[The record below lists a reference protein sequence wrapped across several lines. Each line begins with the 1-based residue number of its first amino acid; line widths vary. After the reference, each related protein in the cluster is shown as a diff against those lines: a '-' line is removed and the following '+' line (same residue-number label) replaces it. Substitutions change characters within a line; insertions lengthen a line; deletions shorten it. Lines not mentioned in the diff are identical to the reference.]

1 MKQEMTFRGVVNEAK
16 FTNAES
22 MNQYIQYCV
31 DNNIDIYKL
40 HYSREQRT
48 NLDKQKCEKCYT
60 RYPDSD
66 GCECGIKKLTSKP
79 SESPSK
85 PSEPII
91 QPWPEPYR
99 TLVSYITPFVK
110 EEVFS
115 DNDDQN
121 DRIIEDAIQKLTKR
135 MEYVEENIIS
145 NDTLDSVQYMELAR
159 PMIDRL
165 TSKISWCTKR
175 IKEIDEN
182 NSNLDERIR
191 RLNAELDTLISQQIR
206 NNAIKDLYDEVGGY
220 SSVVIDSLMDSPKYM
235 DMVDDT
241 KDVKVD

>member
-1 MKQEMTFRGVVNEAK
+1 MKQEMTFEGVVNEAK

-40 HYSREQRT
+40 RYSREQRVSK
-48 NLDKQKCEKCYT
+48 DCEQKCENRYTKCL
-60 RYPDSD
+60 DSN

-79 SESPSK
+79 SK
-85 PSEPII
+85 PSEPVIK
-91 QPWPEPYR
+91 PWPEPYR
-99 TLVSYITPFVK
+99 TLTSYITPFVK

-115 DNDDQN
+115 DNDEQN

-135 MEYVEENIIS
+135 MEYIEENVIS
-145 NDTLDSVQYMELAR
+145 NDTLDSAQYMELAQ
-159 PMIDRL
+159 PMIGRL
-165 TSKISWCTKR
+165 TDKISWCTKR

-220 SSVVIDSLMDSPKYM
+220 SSVVIDSLMDSSKYRA
-235 DMVDDT
+235 DKVDDT
-241 KDVKVD
+241 KDAEVD

>member
-1 MKQEMTFRGVVNEAK
+1 MKQEMTFEGVVNEAK

-40 HYSREQRT
+40 HYSREQRVSK
-48 NLDKQKCEKCYT
+48 DCEQKCEKCCNT
-60 RYPDSD
+60 KKISQPV
-66 GCECGIKKLTSKP
+66 IK
-79 SESPSK
+79 
-85 PSEPII
+85 
-91 QPWPEPYR
+91 PWPEPYR
-99 TLVSYITPFVK
+99 TLTGYITPFVK
-110 EEVFS
+110 EEVLS
-115 DNDDQN
+115 DNDEQN
-121 DRIIEDAIQKLTKR
+121 DRIIEDTIQKLTKR
-135 MEYVEENIIS
+135 MEYIEENVIS
-145 NDTLDSVQYMELAR
+145 NDTLDSTQYMELAQ

-165 TSKISWCTKR
+165 TDKISWCTKR

-220 SSVVIDSLMDSPKYM
+220 SSVVIDSLMDSSKYRV
-235 DMVDDT
+235 DKVDDT
-241 KDVKVD
+241 RDVEVD

>member
-1 MKQEMTFRGVVNEAK
+1 MKQEVTFEGVVNEVK

-31 DNNIDIYKL
+31 DNNINIYKL

-48 NLDKQKCEKCYT
+48 NQDKQKCEKCYT
-60 RYPDSD
+60 KCLDSK
-66 GCECGIKKLTSKP
+66 GCECGIKELTSES

-99 TLVSYITPFVK
+99 TLIDYIIPFVK
-110 EEVFS
+110 EEAFS
-115 DNDDQN
+115 DDDGQN
-121 DRIIEDAIQKLTKR
+121 DRVIEDAIQKLTKR

-145 NDTLDSVQYMELAR
+145 NDTLDIVHYMELAR
-159 PMIDRL
+159 PIIDRL

-191 RLNAELDTLISQQIR
+191 RLNAELDTLTSQQIR

-220 SSVVIDSLMDSPKYM
+220 SSVIIDNLMDSPKYM
-235 DMVDDT
+235 DTVDDT